1 MLLIV
6 FSNTA
11 LAITDTFTNPE
22 DSYGRSSSPAT
33 NYGSETSIIA
43 DGVAQDPGN
52 GAFGEVAGILKW
64 DVSSIP
70 ATASVTSATVTIN
83 LTNNSSGEYHFLS
96 QTGAWSE
103 ATVSWSD
110 FNFGASIL
118 GIIPSFTFG
127 STTINLNAS
136 GIALVQG
143 WVDGSIAND
152 GMIVRTGGTN
162 NSIAFQSNES
172 GGSPASLEV
181 TYSNGGP
188 QTLEERVAF
197 LEALLANVTRNGN
210 NLHFNSMNVHI
221 NNGLGATNGNAAD
234 PEALSGTTNGLGN
247 LIVGYDEPHQDCVGE
262 FCFLNKNGSHNVV
275 IGHGN
280 SYTNTYGGLVVG
292 IDNAI
297 NGKYAS
303 VTGGLRNVAQGRGSH
318 VSGGLENNTTGE
330 NSTVSGG
337 NNNAATGENS
347 SVSGGQENEARGPGS
362 SVSGGNNNTAIGDDS
377 SVSGGLQNVPTGTW
391 ASVSGGSF
399 NEAIGSR
406 SSISGGTTNKATEI
420 NSSIS
425 GGMNN
430 TASGFSS
437 SVSGGSFNEASGA
450 RSSIS
455 GGRSSEAGG
464 DNASVSGGASRSA
477 AGGDDWVAG
486 SLFEDF

>member
-11 LAITDTFTNPE
+11 LAITDTFSTPD
-22 DSYGRSSSPAT
+22 DSYARSSSPAA
-33 NYGSETSIIA
+33 NFGSESTIIA

-52 GAFGEVAGILKW
+52 GSFGEVAGILKW

-70 ATASVTSATVTIN
+70 NSANVTSATVTIN

-103 ATVSWSD
+103 GTVSWSD

-118 GIIPSFTFG
+118 GIIPAFTSG

-136 GIALVQG
+136 AIALIQG

-210 NLHFNSMNVHI
+210 TLQFDGMNIQVT
-221 NNGLGATNGNAAD
+221 NGLGATNGNAAD
-234 PEALSGTTNGLGN
+234 PESSTGTTNGLGN
-247 LIVGYDEPHQDCVGE
+247 LIVGYDEPYQDCVGE

-275 IGHGN
+275 IGHGH
-280 SYTNTYGGLVVG
+280 SYLNNYGGLVVG

-297 NGKYAS
+297 NGNYSS
-303 VTGGLRNVAQGRGSH
+303 VTGGARNTAQGRGSH
-318 VSGGLENNTTGE
+318 VSGGLGNNATGE
-330 NSTVSGG
+330 NSTVGG
-337 NNNAATGENS
+337 GINNAATGTRS
-347 SVSGGQENEARGPGS
+347 SVSGGQDNEASGTHS
-362 SVSGGNNNTAIGDDS
+362 SVSGGQG
-377 SVSGGLQNVPTGTW
+377 
-391 ASVSGGSF
+391 
-399 NEAIGSR
+399 NEASGL
-406 SSISGGTTNKATEI
+406 ISN
-420 NSSIS
+420 
-425 GGMNN
+425 
-430 TASGFSS
+430 
-437 SVSGGSFNEASGA
+437 VSGGSFNEASGD

-455 GGRSSEAGG
+455 GG
-464 DNASVSGGASRSA
+464 NFRSA
-477 AGGDDWVAG
+477 IGIDDWVAG